1 MSTPALFTPLTI
13 RDLEIPNRA
22 WLAPMCQY
30 SAGTDGVPTA
40 WHLVHLGARAA
51 GGFGLVLTEA
61 TAVVPD
67 GRISPQDVGIW
78 NDDQVRAWR
87 PITEFIHA
95 QGAVAGIQLA
105 HAGRKASVYA
115 PGSPVSG
122 SIGPAEGGWTTVG
135 PSPIAFPGLADPR
148 ELSIEEIGEVVAAF
162 AEAARRSDAAGFDVV
177 ELHAAHGYLLN
188 NFLSPLSNHRTDS
201 YGGDFGGRIRILVEV
216 VDAVRAV
223 WPADKPMFVRISGTE
238 WLDDGWRVE
247 DSARLATILAQHG
260 VDLIDVSSGGNVL
273 ADIPVG
279 PGYQVDLAREVH
291 RVSGVATG
299 AVGLI
304 TEPDQAEKIAADDDV
319 TAVFLGRVALH
330 EPSWPQRA
338 AHELGMSD
346 NQAPYPQ
353 QYLRGTWRH

>member
-1 MSTPALFTPLTI
+1 M
-13 RDLEIPNRA
+13 
-22 WLAPMCQY
+22 
-30 SAGTDGVPTA
+30 
-40 WHLVHLGARAA
+40 
-51 GGFGLVLTEA
+51 
-61 TAVVPD
+61 
-67 GRISPQDVGIW
+67 
-78 NDDQVRAWR
+78 
-87 PITEFIHA
+87 
-95 QGAVAGIQLA
+95 
-105 HAGRKASVYA
+105 
-115 PGSPVSG
+115 
-122 SIGPAEGGWTTVG
+122 
-135 PSPIAFPGLADPR
+135 
-148 ELSIEEIGEVVAAF
+148 VAAF

-223 WPADKPMFVRISGTE
+223 WPGRQTDVRAHLGH
-238 WLDDGWRVE
+238 RVARRRVAGGGQCPTGH
-247 DSARLATILAQHG
+247 DPGSARRRPYRC
-260 VDLIDVSSGGNVL
+260 LIGGNVL

-319 TAVFLGRVALH
+319 TAVFLGRVALR

-346 NQAPYPQ
+346 NQAPTRSSTCAEPGGTEHLAA
-353 QYLRGTWRH
+353 LRTR